1 LLYRLAAYFG
11 DVAGDAVV
19 AACEAAGDAAGAV
32 LAAGAAL
39 AAGEATGTGVGVASG
54 AVDCRT
60 ECEPVTPGSESIN
73 AKSMK
78 PAAAPIVIFDRMLA
92 VPRGP
97 NAVLETLLENRSPA
111 PDLPGCNNTTTTRIM
126 HERINNPY
134 KV

>member
-1 LLYRLAAYFG
+1 MLYFG
-11 DVAGDAVV
+11 DAAGEALVV
-19 AACEAAGDAAGAV
+19 AAGDAAGSI
-32 LAAGAAL
+32 L
-39 AAGEATGTGVGVASG
+39 AAGEATGAAVGAASG
-54 AVDCRT
+54 AVDCKTDR
-60 ECEPVTPGSESIN
+60 EPVMPGIESIS

-111 PDLPGCNNTTTTRIM
+111 FDLPGCNSTTTTRMM

-134 KV
+134 RM